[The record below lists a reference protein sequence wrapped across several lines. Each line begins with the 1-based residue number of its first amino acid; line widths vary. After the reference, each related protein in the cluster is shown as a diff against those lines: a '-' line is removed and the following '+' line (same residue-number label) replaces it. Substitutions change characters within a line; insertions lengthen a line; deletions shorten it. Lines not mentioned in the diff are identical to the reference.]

1 MVDSAPVGQLIDA
14 YFDLR
19 EEKRTHEAQ
28 IKILNDHMSRI
39 EAAIME
45 KLDHEQVDQSRGH
58 KATASISESVVPT
71 VTDYEAFSKFV
82 LRHKAIHL
90 LEKRVSSRAYREML
104 EERGEVPGL
113 EPYTKR
119 RLNVQKRSK

>member
-14 YFDLR
+14 YYDLR
-19 EEKRTHEAQ
+19 EQKRVHEAE
-28 IKILNDHMSRI
+28 IKILNDHMSSI
-39 EAAIME
+39 EAAIVE
-45 KLDHEQVDQSRGH
+45 KLDAEQVDQSRGH
-58 KATASISESVVPT
+58 KATASISESIVPT
-71 VTDYEAFSKFV
+71 VSDYDAFSKFV
-82 LRHKAIHL
+82 LRHKALHL
-90 LEKRVSSRAYREML
+90 LEKRVSAKSYREML